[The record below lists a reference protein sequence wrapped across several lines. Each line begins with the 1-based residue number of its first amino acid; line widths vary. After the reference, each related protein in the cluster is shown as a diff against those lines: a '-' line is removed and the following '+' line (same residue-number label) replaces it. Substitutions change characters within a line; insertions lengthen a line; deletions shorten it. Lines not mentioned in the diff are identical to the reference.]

1 VKHGTFL
8 ALSAYS
14 RKHLIFFKLMTT
26 HKLIG
31 RRLFCGLPLRLV
43 ALAIFT
49 IFTGRPI
56 FAQTGATTLISSAPD
71 PRLVEAQRRQTLS
84 HRRRAQI
91 QQNEQNNRMLM
102 ASQES
107 PIADKTRRRPHRAP
121 SMHRSTTR
129 RAVAAAPSPG
139 IGQ

>member
-1 VKHGTFL
+1 
-8 ALSAYS
+8 
-14 RKHLIFFKLMTT
+14 MTT
-26 HKLIG
+26 HRLFR
-31 RRLFCGLPLRLV
+31 RRLFCDLSLKVAALV
-43 ALAIFT
+43 ILT
-49 IFTGRPI
+49 MFTGRPI
-56 FAQTGATTLISSAPD
+56 FAQVGATTPTSSAPD

-107 PIADKTRRRPHRAP
+107 PIADKTRQRPHRAP
-121 SMHRSTTR
+121 NMHRSTTR

-139 IGQ
+139 ISQ